1 MKGLRKRIIALAAVA
16 ALTVTSFVGC
26 GSIDNSEIVAT
37 VGDSKITLGMANF
50 YARYQQPSFEEYYV
64 LFLD

>member
-16 ALTVTSFVGC
+16 ALAMTTFVGC
-26 GSIDNSEIVAT
+26 GSVDNKEIVAT
-37 VGDSKITLGMANF
+37 VGDSKITAGMANF

-64 LFLD
+64 S